1 MTTQPPEGW
10 WQASDGKWYP
20 PEKQPGIAPNPS
32 PPRGAAPNPTQLERF
47 TSLPPEQAIGVLL
60 QALVSGGAQIT
71 SQAPTVIV
79 GNVITKR
86 QPSCLIASLLFLI
99 FIIPAIIYLMT
110 AGRDVTDPFTI
121 SLRPHD
127 NGSWVSGAGQGRG
140 FGAVR
145 YALSQLPA

>member
-60 QALVSGGAQIT
+60 QALDSGGAQIT
-71 SQAPTVIV
+71 
-79 GNVITKR
+79 
-86 QPSCLIASLLFLI
+86 
-99 FIIPAIIYLMT
+99 MT
-110 AGRDVTDPFTI
+110 AGRDVTAGLPFTI

-127 NGSWVSGAGQGRG
+127 NGSWVSVQVKGADS
-140 FGAVR
+140 A
-145 YALSQLPA
+145 P